1 MRGHAA
7 GGGAGSGHAAGHEGE
22 APVCVPED
30 RCTAPGLRAAHGGP
44 GMGTLAA
51 TYMYMYMY
59 LLVYMY
65 MYTVNPIF
73 FASPIIQRISRQT
86 ACTIKKG

>member
-30 RCTAPGLRAAHGGP
+30 RCSAPGMRAAHGGP
-44 GMGTLAA
+44 GMGT
-51 TYMYMYMY
+51 YMHRP
-59 LLVYMY
+59 V
-65 MYTVNPIF
+65 PGGGSGGSIE
-73 FASPIIQRISRQT
+73 PP
-86 ACTIKKG
+86 